1 MNTTSIPKTA
11 HTRPAAEVVRELDGD
26 PEKGLTWA
34 EAAARRERTGPNELP
49 ATRRR
54 GPLARFAL
62 QFHSPLIYVLLAAA
76 LVTALLGDHVDAIVI
91 MAVVLLNA
99 FVGFVQE
106 SRAEQALAA
115 LVAMTRTV
123 ATVIRDGRRHRVP
136 STEIVTGDLV
146 ALEAGDK
153 VPADLRLVEA
163 ADLRL
168 DESALTGESTP
179 VSKDPAPV
187 GEVELAD
194 RRDMAYSGTFVT
206 GGRGTGV
213 VVAVG
218 GATEL
223 GRIHR
228 MVGRTPGVQTP
239 LTRKIARFSRLVTVA
254 ILALAALTFLIG
266 LARGQPVDEMLIA
279 AVALAVG
286 AIPEGL
292 PAVVTITLALGVS
305 RMVGRHVIIRRLPAV
320 ETLGSTTVICTDKTG
335 TLTRNQMTVTAVAAG
350 GRLYEVTGGGYA
362 PHGRFLVDGRVV
374 RPADHPALTATL
386 TAGLACNDA
395 QITEKDGRWELSGD
409 PTEGALV
416 ASARKAGVADAARR
430 VAVIPFSSARQY
442 MATLHADGAVYVKG
456 SVERVLPMCADR
468 IDHAG
473 EREPLDRDTIAE
485 LADDLGRQ
493 GLRVMAFARAE
504 LEPGTAQLS
513 EEEPPPLTYLGLQ
526 AMQDPPREAA
536 AGAVRNCLTAGIQVK
551 MITGD
556 HAATARA
563 VGERVGLGGGRP
575 IRVMTGAELAATPD
589 ADLPEAAER
598 TDVFARVS
606 PEQKLRLVTAL
617 QRRRHVVAMTGDGV
631 NDAPAL
637 KQADI
642 GVAMGRSGTEVAK
655 ESADMVLTDDDFAS
669 IEAAVEE
676 GRGVFDNLVKF
687 IVWALPANVGLGL
700 VLVAAI
706 VTGGQLPI
714 LPVQVLW
721 LNMTA
726 VLILGLPFAVE
737 PRDADIMR
745 RPPRDPSLPLLTRAH
760 VAQILLVS
768 AVLVAGAFG
777 LFHHEQGIGST
788 EEARTVVVNVFAL
801 TLLAY
806 VFNCLSLHRPLL
818 IGGIRRNRWIG
829 VGALGLI
836 AVQLLYTYAPFMNE
850 VFGSA
855 PLGAGPWLRMV
866 AVAVAAYAVVEAFK
880 AVLRVRESRRVKTAG
895 PGGHRRRSPDPPA
908 R

>member
-473 EREPLDRDTIAE
+473 EREPLDRDAIAE

>member
-49 ATRRR
+49 AARRR

-473 EREPLDRDTIAE
+473 EREPLDRDAIAE

>member
-473 EREPLDRDTIAE
+473 GREPLDRDAIAE

>member
-1 MNTTSIPKTA
+1 VNTTSIPKTA

-305 RMVGRHVIIRRLPAV
+305 RIRSPVSARR
-320 ETLGSTTVICTDKTG
+320 D
-335 TLTRNQMTVTAVAAG
+335 AG
-350 GRLYEVTGGGYA
+350 GRT
-362 PHGRFLVDGRVV
+362 
-374 RPADHPALTATL
+374 
-386 TAGLACNDA
+386 
-395 QITEKDGRWELSGD
+395 
-409 PTEGALV
+409 
-416 ASARKAGVADAARR
+416 ARR
-430 VAVIPFSSARQY
+430 NAVDFPTNF
-442 MATLHADGAVYVKG
+442 GAIFQRG
-456 SVERVLPMCADR
+456 S
-468 IDHAG
+468 
-473 EREPLDRDTIAE
+473 DRDRKSRGPA
-485 LADDLGRQ
+485 GR
-493 GLRVMAFARAE
+493 RA
-504 LEPGTAQLS
+504 
-513 EEEPPPLTYLGLQ
+513 
-526 AMQDPPREAA
+526 
-536 AGAVRNCLTAGIQVK
+536 
-551 MITGD
+551 
-556 HAATARA
+556 
-563 VGERVGLGGGRP
+563 
-575 IRVMTGAELAATPD
+575 
-589 ADLPEAAER
+589 
-598 TDVFARVS
+598 
-606 PEQKLRLVTAL
+606 
-617 QRRRHVVAMTGDGV
+617 
-631 NDAPAL
+631 
-637 KQADI
+637 
-642 GVAMGRSGTEVAK
+642 
-655 ESADMVLTDDDFAS
+655 
-669 IEAAVEE
+669 
-676 GRGVFDNLVKF
+676 
-687 IVWALPANVGLGL
+687 
-700 VLVAAI
+700 
-706 VTGGQLPI
+706 
-714 LPVQVLW
+714 
-721 LNMTA
+721 
-726 VLILGLPFAVE
+726 
-737 PRDADIMR
+737 
-745 RPPRDPSLPLLTRAH
+745 RPPRGARASGTSG
-760 VAQILLVS
+760 LVPRRAS
-768 AVLVAGAFG
+768 GPPASVGW
-777 LFHHEQGIGST
+777 EGS
-788 EEARTVVVNVFAL
+788 
-801 TLLAY
+801 
-806 VFNCLSLHRPLL
+806 RP
-818 IGGIRRNRWIG
+818 
-829 VGALGLI
+829 
-836 AVQLLYTYAPFMNE
+836 
-850 VFGSA
+850 
-855 PLGAGPWLRMV
+855 
-866 AVAVAAYAVVEAFK
+866 
-880 AVLRVRESRRVKTAG
+880 
-895 PGGHRRRSPDPPA
+895 RSPVDWA
-908 R
+908 RQR

>member
-1 MNTTSIPKTA
+1 VNTTSIPKTA

-49 ATRRR
+49 AARRR

-473 EREPLDRDTIAE
+473 EREPLDRDAIAE

>member
-395 QITEKDGRWELSGD
+395 QIIEKDGRWELSGD

-473 EREPLDRDTIAE
+473 EREPLDRDAIAE

>member
-1 MNTTSIPKTA
+1 VNTTSIPKTA

-473 EREPLDRDTIAE
+473 EREPLDRDAIAE